1 MSILQKLAL
10 NASGA
15 AMDESL
21 LIMLQALSQRDGK
34 ASFSQLV
41 AAVEERTGGA
51 TLSPEQRQ
59 LLYDILVSQGFR
71 RSLVILP
78 PTDSDTWTLD
88 ARGRDF
94 LQRTATEIEDPLGGD
109 EAAEEGEVPLPFDP
123 SKIRVDNR
131 QMTLFQVL
139 RKIDRGEIWLQ
150 PDFQRNVVWD
160 DVRKSRLIESALLRI
175 PLPAF
180 YLDAADD
187 DKWQVVDGLQRLST
201 FQDFYSGRLQLTGLE
216 FLVQLNHKRYRE
228 IPRSYQRQLEDS
240 TILNINIIQPE
251 TPRNVKFMIFNRVN
265 TGGLP
270 LTAQEIRHALYEGP
284 VRGFLKGLAE
294 SGEFLEATTGSV
306 SPLRMDDR
314 ECVLRFLAFFLFPYE
329 RFGRR
334 NVESSTVNL
343 ETLLNQT
350 MDQLNS
356 LSEQR
361 RGEIGDA
368 FRSSMRKA
376 RIVFG
381 DYAFR
386 KLYERNGRRNLIS
399 KALFEVWSVLLVPY
413 PQGYLHEKASVIQD
427 RFIEI
432 MRYDNEFGVA
442 ISSGT
447 GSRRSIL
454 KRFGTIERLLQ
465 ETVA

>member
-1 MSILQKLAL
+1 
-10 NASGA
+10 
-15 AMDESL
+15 
-21 LIMLQALSQRDGK
+21 
-34 ASFSQLV
+34 
-41 AAVEERTGGA
+41 
-51 TLSPEQRQ
+51 
-59 LLYDILVSQGFR
+59 
-71 RSLVILP
+71 
-78 PTDSDTWTLD
+78 
-88 ARGRDF
+88 
-94 LQRTATEIEDPLGGD
+94 
-109 EAAEEGEVPLPFDP
+109 
-123 SKIRVDNR
+123 
-131 QMTLFQVL
+131 
-139 RKIDRGEIWLQ
+139 
-150 PDFQRNVVWD
+150 
-160 DVRKSRLIESALLRI
+160 
-175 PLPAF
+175 
-180 YLDAADD
+180 
-187 DKWQVVDGLQRLST
+187 
-201 FQDFYSGRLQLTGLE
+201 
-216 FLVQLNHKRYRE
+216 
-228 IPRSYQRQLEDS
+228 
-240 TILNINIIQPE
+240 LNINIIQPE